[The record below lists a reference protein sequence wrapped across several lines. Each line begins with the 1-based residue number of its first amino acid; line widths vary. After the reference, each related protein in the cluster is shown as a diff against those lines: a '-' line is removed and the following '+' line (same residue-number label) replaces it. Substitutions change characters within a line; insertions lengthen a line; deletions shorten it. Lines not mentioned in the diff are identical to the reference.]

1 VFKKIDVNG
10 DSVDPL
16 FQFLKKEQPGILGTT
31 SIKWNFT
38 KFLVDAD
45 GKVLERFS
53 PTDKPEALKEKIAKL
68 L

>member
-1 VFKKIDVNG
+1 
-10 DSVDPL
+10 L

-38 KFLVDAD
+38 KFLVDAN

-53 PTDKPEALKEKIAKL
+53 PTDKPEALKETIAKL